1 MNKFLIMRS
10 KNFPCRKKQAGV
22 VLFVSLIFILMVTML
37 AVTSIQS
44 TTVTERIA
52 GNSRDKSL
60 AFQATEAALRTAEG
74 VLRGTPGAFTAGG
87 TEGRYLVTE
96 SSVPTVLASAA
107 QSTWSKT
114 TWENLTTVT
123 CSGCVNNQMV
133 LQAPPEYIVEQ
144 LPANALSDS
153 SLVLGKPNKKTSA
166 VYRITA
172 SGTGMSDS
180 SYVVLQSIYRKPG

>member
-1 MNKFLIMRS
+1 MNKLLIMRS

-87 TEGRYLVTE
+87 AGGRYLVTE
-96 SSVPTVLASAA
+96 SSVPAVLTSAA

-114 TWENLTTVT
+114 TWENLTTVI

-133 LQAPPEYIVEQ
+133 SNAPEYIIEQ

-172 SGTGMSDS
+172 SGTGMSGN